1 MEKLYC
7 NQTKQKKKKKKKNA
21 NKKAYDSKLN
31 HFFSKKVT
39 QTKEFTIRNPT
50 FEN

>member
-7 NQTKQKKKKKKKNA
+7 NQTNQKKNA

-50 FEN
+50 FEH